1 MSYRHLEIDEPAA
14 GVVRCVMSNP
24 PTHTLVAAELAEVD
38 DFLTTARGR
47 KDLRVLV
54 FTGGGEGVFIRH
66 YEVGELA
73 DASER
78 QVATRQATR
87 GEPTDSKRVAEL
99 HRFNRVTLAMES
111 APFVTIAAING
122 NAAGGGFEFALGC
135 DFCLLAD
142 GD

>member
-87 GEPTDSKRVAEL
+87 GEPTDAKRVAEL
-99 HRFNRVTLAMES
+99 RRSTVAS
-111 APFVTIAAING
+111 AGRSRWACVWNSPSSPAAWPPRMRRPPC
-122 NAAGGGFEFALGC
+122 EPY
-135 DFCLLAD
+135 
-142 GD
+142 